1 MKLLISAFE
10 PFGGDSQNASMEAL
24 KLLRPPQGIE
34 LETLCLPVEFG
45 TAGER
50 LKAHIKETVPDAVVC
65 LGQAA
70 GRAAITP
77 ERVAINLRDASIP
90 DNAGRQ
96 PKDEPCVPGAPTAY
110 FSTLPVKQMVRRA
123 AALGLPA
130 AVSHTAGTFV
140 CNDLFFS
147 LMHLTATAYPGLRA
161 GFIHLPC
168 LPEQAER
175 LGLNASLPCEE
186 AACGLE
192 AMLTALTEE

>member
-1 MKLLISAFE
+1 MKLLLTAFE
-10 PFGGDSQNASMEAL
+10 PFGGDSTNASLEAL
-24 KLLRPPQGIE
+24 KRIRTPQGIE

-50 LKAHIKETVPDAVVC
+50 LKARIEDAKPDAIVC

-70 GRAAITP
+70 GRSALTP
-77 ERVAINLRDASIP
+77 ERVAINLRDAAIP

-96 PKDEPCVPGAPTAY
+96 PKDEPCVPGAPAAY
-110 FSTLPVKQMVRRA
+110 FSTLPVKQMVQRA

-130 AVSHTAGTFV
+130 AVSNTAGTFV

-168 LPEQAER
+168 LPEQAGR
-175 LGLNASLPCEE
+175 SGLNASLCCE
-186 AACGLE
+186 AAALGLE